1 MKIRNLYFYSQV
13 LRSLAHIHS
22 TGKAIDRYRAAGDDE
37 NERAQILKAS
47 SRWGPWMTKQFN
59 ADIRAEGMDRI
70 PDGPVLFV
78 SNHQA
83 YGDIFVFLA
92 VLTEKQTGFIAKKK
106 LGDIP
111 LFGKWIYRIRSVF
124 ITQNDP
130 REAVESFKIG
140 EDYLR
145 RGFSLV
151 IFPEGTRNLSDG
163 MEPFKKGSMRLALRT
178 GVPVVPVTIRGA
190 WHLFEE
196 QGYVRPHTVD
206 FYVHPPIETA
216 HLTKAEAAG
225 LSDRVESI
233 VRGKLDEWNSHAQ
246 DAPEH
251 L

>member
-13 LRSLAHIHS
+13 LRSLLHIRPI
-22 TGKAIDRYRAAGDDE
+22 GKAIDRCRAAGDDE
-37 NERAQILKAS
+37 NERAEILKAAKW
-47 SRWGPWMTKQFN
+47 WGTWLTGKFG
-59 ADIRAEGMDRI
+59 ADIRAEGLERI

-92 VLTEKQTGFIAKKK
+92 VLTEKQTGFVAKKQ
-106 LGDIP
+106 LGEIP

-130 REAVESFKIG
+130 RAAVETFKVG

-163 MEPFKKGSMRLALRT
+163 MASFKKGSLRLALRT
-178 GVPVVPVTIRGA
+178 GVPVVPVTIRGS

-196 QGYVRPHTVD
+196 QGYVRPHAVD

-216 HLTKAEAAG
+216 NLTKEEAAE
-225 LSDRVESI
+225 LSDRVEGI
-233 VRGKLDEWNSHAQ
+233 VRGKLDEWNSHEDFAEG
-246 DAPEH
+246 AR
-251 L
+251 